1 MKKEKDP
8 AQNKLLK
15 KRDRELIDEK
25 ADEYIQYAI
34 SMWKVPNSTIESAR
48 EMSLI
53 SQIGTLAGGIFFIYK
68 GWDLWFTI
76 IFMILG
82 IFLGFGYFNVLVDM
96 GLKNNYYQ
104 VQMKELDATKK
115 TVKAK
120 MDVMANLTSWDKKS
134 VFQKL
139 FDPEIKRMNFTNPWI
154 IVDLVVP
161 ILFIVFNV
169 ALFLFRLSEGI

>member
-53 SQIGTLAGGIFFIYK
+53 SQIGTLAGGIFFICFQFFHLY
-68 GWDLWFTI
+68 LIII
-76 IFMILG
+76 IF
-82 IFLGFGYFNVLVDM
+82 
-96 GLKNNYYQ
+96 
-104 VQMKELDATKK
+104 
-115 TVKAK
+115 
-120 MDVMANLTSWDKKS
+120 
-134 VFQKL
+134 
-139 FDPEIKRMNFTNPWI
+139 
-154 IVDLVVP
+154 
-161 ILFIVFNV
+161 
-169 ALFLFRLSEGI
+169 